1 MMKRQPDQKEILILY
16 RDYLVVLEKDNNFD
30 FEYNKENDTQLEE
43 TPVKLGTIG
52 DEFVKYS

>member
-30 FEYNKENDTQLEE
+30 FEYNKEDDTQLEE
-43 TPVKLGTIG
+43 TLVKLGTMG
-52 DEFVKYS
+52 DGFVKYS